1 MALGTIF
8 CVYCF
13 AEEEEN
19 LVIPALLVLGHGV
32 DSYIRG
38 RSGGETPAKGG
49 GTVVYDDGSVQ
60 LSLDQIEAQ
69 SRRLVSRLPPSDTD
83 RAYVFSPSPL
93 LLSNLLPK
101 SNYLLAQARVDA
113 PALSS
118 SIAHLNTSTIFT
130 PLQPLQDTDVAGFL
144 RHAHE
149 QNLIS
154 TIEEGRR
161 ETQEDFYRMLEDRAH
176 RDWEAKKRRVF
187 EELGGRVTADCRA
200 LVELKQST
208 HARSALTA
216 SVSPSITLQMQ
227 SKMMAYDRVD
237 VRFFLPMYIQL
248 TKSLSQ
254 DQCE

>member
-1 MALGTIF
+1 MADLSSLLT
-8 CVYCF
+8 
-13 AEEEEN
+13 ASKN
-19 LVIPALLVLGHGV
+19 LTSHLSRPDL
-32 DSYIRG
+32 
-38 RSGGETPAKGG
+38 P
-49 GTVVYDDGSVQ
+49 SVQ

-161 ETQEDFYRMLEDRAH
+161 ETQDDFYRMLEDRAH

-227 SKMMAYDRVD
+227 SKMMAYDRVVSELNSARLRGTSFPIVHALVEASLAVAPD